1 MTNTKCWGCL
11 GFIKKLSSFIFL
23 KIKLESVKERP
34 KEKKSE
40 RKRERERKKLVKP
53 TLKLINVRLN
63 WALIK
68 DFVSNNSN
76 YLFCS
81 CGSFVLLFGVTVY
94 LRK

>member
-1 MTNTKCWGCL
+1 MTNTKCWDCL
-11 GFIKKLSSFIFL
+11 GFIKKLSFISL

-34 KEKKSE
+34 KEKK
-40 RKRERERKKLVKP
+40 RERKKLVKP

>member
-11 GFIKKLSSFIFL
+11 GFIKKLSSFISL

-34 KEKKSE
+34 KEKK
-40 RKRERERKKLVKP
+40 RERKKLVKP